1 MRSGRLA
8 GKDALRRVG
17 ETGAW
22 WLGCTSPGGMA
33 RNGEGWRLSVHV
45 RVMHGFVNHQLER
58 ADDWDWDLR
67 GVPINA
73 VDQAATIGT
82 FSTSYL
88 LHARLLGVRVSR
100 SDARAIMHLWSYA
113 GWLMGVEP
121 QWLPRTEQVGRRV
134 LYQFVSTDPG
144 PDENGRALAAAL
156 LEMTDHYAAGGGGSR
171 GGGAANGRSAW
182 RPCWPPRAGCASS
195 VSRDGR
201 RGTRRTASAPTCS
214 GPTSSDASPAAARRW
229 TGGRRVRWSGACGG
243 STAREHPP
251 IANLQ
256 GLPSDSQDGT
266 RRG

>member
-33 RNGEGWRLSVHV
+33 RDGEGWRLSVHV

-88 LHARLLGVRVSR
+88 LHARLLGIRVSR
-100 SDARAIMHLWSYA
+100 SDARAIMHLLVVRRLADGRGAAVAAAHRA
-113 GWLMGVEP
+113 GRPAGA
-121 QWLPRTEQVGRRV
+121 LPVRVDRPRARRERPGARRRADGDDRPLRRGRRV
-134 LYQFVSTDPG
+134 A
-144 PDENGRALAAAL
+144 RC
-156 LEMTDHYAAGGGGSR
+156 AG
-171 GGGAANGRSAW
+171 
-182 RPCWPPRAGCASS
+182 
-195 VSRDGR
+195 
-201 RGTRRTASAPTCS
+201 
-214 GPTSSDASPAAARRW
+214 DAS
-229 TGGRRVRWSGACGG
+229 G
-243 STAREHPP
+243 H
-251 IANLQ
+251 
-256 GLPSDSQDGT
+256 
-266 RRG
+266 